1 MILCVGNYF
10 KAHLTRA
17 GTFKAKK
24 DMHLNFMPDMQETD
38 DQVRG

>member
-1 MILCVGNYF
+1 MILRVGNYF

-17 GTFKAKK
+17 GKQ